1 MRVVEKGG
9 GCGEGGKAKRSP
21 VSHGARAKLLAAGE
35 VGQGRTVA
43 ENCEARRRDGGG
55 GETRRGE
62 SARGAV
68 AEIMSRAA
76 EAWAVVG
83 GDGGEEREGGRERAR
98 ERWREEREGG
108 RARASKRGTRA
119 SVCCVELQ
127 GSPWCWRL
135 RLLRPLLL
143 EGCAPKKKVR
153 RVRAERALA
162 PSRRLPLACLLA
174 CNVCTCIYYYI
185 DIDADYIYPYITSY
199 IGCCCIY
206 IYCQSGN
213 RVVSYILSGVLSP
226 RCHQDPAAS
235 PNQYH
240 ALGQT

>member
-119 SVCCVELQ
+119 SVCCVE
-127 GSPWCWRL
+127 
-135 RLLRPLLL
+135 
-143 EGCAPKKKVR
+143 
-153 RVRAERALA
+153 
-162 PSRRLPLACLLA
+162 
-174 CNVCTCIYYYI
+174 
-185 DIDADYIYPYITSY
+185 
-199 IGCCCIY
+199 
-206 IYCQSGN
+206 
-213 RVVSYILSGVLSP
+213 
-226 RCHQDPAAS
+226 
-235 PNQYH
+235 
-240 ALGQT
+240 